1 MTTEEQLENWLEP
14 FKQDPQ
20 RIIDNYWQHADLY
33 SSSNPIPRSS
43 VCTYIINYDFKVW
56 SFWGNLAEGNID
68 TWRNF
73 LTISLLFV
81 IFLMT
86 IILIEVKLLSRSKK

>member
-14 FKQDPQ
+14 FKQDSQ
-20 RIIDNYWQHADLY
+20 RIIDNCWQHADLY

-43 VCTYIINYDFKVW
+43 ICTYIVKYDFEAW
-56 SFWGNLAEGNID
+56 GFWGNLAEENLD

-73 LTISLLFV
+73 LTIAMLFAILLV
-81 IFLMT
+81 T
-86 IILIEVKLLSRSKK
+86 ILLIEVKFSSRNKK